1 MIIETNGKEVKL
13 GRIGVMSIEGKIIRA
28 MIKLIPEVNCFEKR
42 GHKVDQEAKNTIIQ
56 AKGIEEKSDEET
68 ILETMGKMINE
79 VKCFEGIKVNL
90 EKEMHLKLEVKGFE
104 ASCPELMSMEV
115 MGPMNIEKVGNTLL
129 EVVHFE
135 MKNIEVSILEVEIK
149 IFEVSGLEVKWSKL
163 IIIKEM
169 DKRYIDVMDKMTV
182 EV

>member
-13 GRIGVMSIEGKIIRA
+13 GKIGVM
-28 MIKLIPEVNCFEKR
+28 N
-42 GHKVDQEAKNTIIQ
+42 QEAKNTIIEV
-56 AKGIEEKSDEET
+56 KGIEEKGNEET
-68 ILETMGKMINE
+68 IFETMGKMINE

-149 IFEVSGLEVKWSKL
+149 IFEVSCLEAKWSKL

-169 DKRYIDVMDKMTV
+169 DKRYIDGMDKMTV